1 MKTDPNEVIGY
12 HKLEANGCVFDQGL
26 TKREYFSAM
35 AIMGK
40 ADRQGD
46 DYDSVAKYA
55 VMLADTLIE
64 ELNKEAR

>member
-1 MKTDPNEVIGY
+1 MKTNPNNPAFAVPGNT
-12 HKLEANGCVFDQGL
+12 LSLDDFGL
-26 TKREYFSAM
+26 TKREYFAAM

-46 DYDSVAKYA
+46 DYDNVAKYA

-64 ELNKEAR
+64 ELNKEPK